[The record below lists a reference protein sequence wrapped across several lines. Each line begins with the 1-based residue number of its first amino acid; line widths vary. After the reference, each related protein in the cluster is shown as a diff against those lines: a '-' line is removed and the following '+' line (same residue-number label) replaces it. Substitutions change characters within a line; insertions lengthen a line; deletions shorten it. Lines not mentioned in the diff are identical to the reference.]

1 MDAATAHPMIGP
13 AARTDAWAVLQQ
25 LIRGQAAAA
34 AHLANTLRVEAH
46 GCTTFGRTDAIDL
59 FAARPLAFS
68 NAAQLLLSRQSLAV
82 IDDTADGHS
91 IGAYADLVDGVIA
104 RLWVVAAT
112 HVDASREPAVAVA
125 RDDFMSQL
133 RQRCQGDAADQAD
146 LRGGDWPQVVAL
158 AEAALNA
165 VQTSQ
170 KPPAASSSQVW
181 VMRAFSSGE
190 TVAALLR
197 LRVQTATLPRTA
209 HERLALAVAQVH
221 DLEKTPDKTAH
232 PQQRLAVSDPLP
244 NPPPVT
250 F

>member
-1 MDAATAHPMIGP
+1 MDAAPAHPIMGP
-13 AARTDAWAVLQQ
+13 AAGTDAWAVLQQ

-34 AHLANTLRVEAH
+34 ALQANTLRVEAH

-68 NAAQLLLSRQSLAV
+68 NAAQVLLSRQSLAV
-82 IDDTADGHS
+82 IDDTADGRS
-91 IGAYADLVDGVIA
+91 IGACADLVDGVIA
-104 RLWVVAAT
+104 RLWVVGVT
-112 HVDASREPAVAVA
+112 HVGASPEPAVAVA

-133 RQRCQGDAADQAD
+133 RQRCQGDAADHAD
-146 LRGGDWPQVVAL
+146 LRAGDWPQVVAL
-158 AEAALNA
+158 ADAALDA

-170 KPPAASSSQVW
+170 KSPAVSSSQVW

-190 TVAALLR
+190 KVVALLR
-197 LRVQTATLPRTA
+197 LRVQSATLPRTA
-209 HERLALAVAQVH
+209 HERLALVVALVH

-232 PQQRLAVSDPLP
+232 PQRRLAVSDPLP
-244 NPPPVT
+244 NPAPVT